1 MKRVAAALVLLL
13 TAVVIAVW
21 SGYIFHREF
30 NTISKS
36 LDSLIVISE
45 TENTEKLKKE
55 TENLYAQWE
64 KSSKLLHSFVLHSG
78 MDEIENIILELPM
91 LAEHSSVEKFRERCI
106 EAKGRISNLIDSE
119 KVSFENVF

>member
-1 MKRVAAALVLLL
+1 MKRVAVAVVLFS

-30 NTISKS
+30 NVISKS

-45 TENTEKLKKE
+45 TQNTEKLKKE

-64 KSSKLLHSFVLHSG
+64 KSSKLLHSFVLHNG

-91 LAEHSSVEKFRERCI
+91 LAEHSSIEKFREKCI
-106 EAKGRISNLIDSE
+106 EAKGRIKNLTDSE